1 MNTKQKI
8 SSLILSACIGSCLFN
23 TNIVNAQDINSTPNS
38 NTKENIMENSTIPKE
53 MVKIT
58 KQPLNQEKVIVNKS
72 TKNIVTADKDA
83 TDKTK
88 ELISYLREIAKQD
101 KFIFGHQN
109 DVINSVQP
117 NMLIENASNELSTS
131 HNSSEE
137 ISSIQ
142 RNLNSPTAQSN
153 SKDLTG
159 SIAGMF
165 GIDTLALAGD
175 ELHIK
180 DPQKALNA
188 SIDVSLK
195 AAKEGALITLST
207 HMPNFSS
214 KNIKKLSNGKYDFT
228 ACSFA
233 DCGNFNGT
241 VQDIMPN
248 GKYNA
253 EFTAYLDMIADYGLA
268 LQNEN
273 IPVLFRPFH
282 ENGGSWFW
290 WGGEHL
296 TPQESIDLYK
306 YTADYLKNKGVHN
319 FIYVYSPNG
328 PVTDEKTY
336 MSRYPGDDYVD
347 ILAFDFYDDYN
358 EYPAKFKEDFFK
370 NLDKSCPTLTKI
382 ADKHNKIPA
391 IAEAGMRIMKSD
403 KSGND
408 GFLKENNPILGHNW
422 YKKVGKIALKND
434 MPYFLLWANFSPYN
448 CYIPYK
454 YNDDYGH
461 ELSDEFIEFYNWD
474 KSVFANEV
482 NFY

>member
-1 MNTKQKI
+1 
-8 SSLILSACIGSCLFN
+8 
-23 TNIVNAQDINSTPNS
+23 
-38 NTKENIMENSTIPKE
+38 
-53 MVKIT
+53 
-58 KQPLNQEKVIVNKS
+58 
-72 TKNIVTADKDA
+72 
-83 TDKTK
+83 
-88 ELISYLREIAKQD
+88 
-101 KFIFGHQN
+101 
-109 DVINSVQP
+109 
-117 NMLIENASNELSTS
+117 
-131 HNSSEE
+131 
-137 ISSIQ
+137 
-142 RNLNSPTAQSN
+142 
-153 SKDLTG
+153 
-159 SIAGMF
+159 
-165 GIDTLALAGD
+165 
-175 ELHIK
+175 
-180 DPQKALNA
+180 
-188 SIDVSLK
+188 
-195 AAKEGALITLST
+195 
-207 HMPNFSS
+207 
-214 KNIKKLSNGKYDFT
+214 
-228 ACSFA
+228 
-233 DCGNFNGT
+233 
-241 VQDIMPN
+241 MPN

-370 NLDKSCPTLTKI
+370 NLDKSCATLTKI

-422 YKKVGKIALKND
+422 YKKVGK
-434 MPYFLLWANFSPYN
+434 
-448 CYIPYK
+448 
-454 YNDDYGH
+454 
-461 ELSDEFIEFYNWD
+461 
-474 KSVFANEV
+474 
-482 NFY
+482 